1 MGQAMARGFA
11 RAQGGSA
18 EVREAL
24 RPDLER
30 PAMLTLG
37 TSRNSMVRA
46 AIGSRADCPF
56 GLMVTLAHDYSV
68 EVRCAVAANPSVQ
81 RSVMQYLS
89 ADKSTEVVCSL
100 IENPALAAD
109 LLEDLAFHK
118 KAVVRAAAAKRL
130 DTGAPARAERHA
142 EDEHTPELAD
152 NVVLIEPM
160 PAPSAQ
166 GETWPHVASAAV
178 TALPTDATALPLHD
192 GPPTDLPL
200 VAVALAEAALEPHA
214 SVHGFPH
221 GDHALHATTRTAPVR
236 GFRPP
241 AA

>member
-152 NVVLIEPM
+152 NVVLVDIAHP
-160 PAPSAQ
+160 PAPRGDGWHEPATPTPDAQ
-166 GETWPHVASAAV
+166 TAQTPDQWSRHVNSLEIPLV
-178 TALPTDATALPLHD
+178 TA
-192 GPPTDLPL
+192 
-200 VAVALAEAALEPHA
+200 ALAEAALDPHA
-214 SVHGFPH
+214 ATHGLPH
-221 GDHALHATTRTAPVR
+221 GDHALHANTRTAPVR

-241 AA
+241 SA

>member
-1 MGQAMARGFA
+1 MARGFA

-30 PAMLTLG
+30 ALVLTLG
-37 TSRNSMVRA
+37 TSRNPMVRA
-46 AIGSRADCPF
+46 AIGSRPDCPF

-68 EVRCAVAANPSVQ
+68 EVRCAVASNPSAQ

-89 ADKSTEVVCSL
+89 ADKSPEVVCSL

-118 KAVVRAAAAKRL
+118 KSAVRAAATKRL
-130 DTGAPARAERHA
+130 DTGAPAVPEQHA
-142 EDEHTPELAD
+142 EDERTPELAD
-152 NVVLIEPM
+152 NVVLEDYAYP
-160 PAPSAQ
+160 PAPRMDAWHEPAAPTP
-166 GETWPHVASAAV
+166 GAATAETPDQWSREVNSLEIPLV
-178 TALPTDATALPLHD
+178 TA
-192 GPPTDLPL
+192 
-200 VAVALAEAALEPHA
+200 ALAEAALDPHA
-214 SVHGFPH
+214 STHGFPH

-241 AA
+241 SA